1 MSAYPAPMG
10 TTATTAAPSTAD
22 LMESVAAVGTAYF
35 QDFAAAAAVHGLSS
49 SQAKALKA
57 VREPVAMRTLA
68 VRLGCDASNV
78 TGIVDR
84 LEALG
89 LAHRE
94 AAAADRRV
102 KIVGITEQGRAVL
115 DRIRAGMVR
124 SQAAFASLGPEQR
137 IALQELCDR
146 VLPLMACH

>member
-1 MSAYPAPMG
+1 MG
-10 TTATTAAPSTAD
+10 TTGTSAEPSTAE
-22 LMESVAAVGTAYF
+22 LMESVAAVGAAYF
-35 QDFAAAAAVHGLSS
+35 QDFAAAAARHGLNS

-57 VREPVAMRTLA
+57 VREPVPMRALA
-68 VRLGCDASNV
+68 GRLGCDASNV

-102 KIVGITEQGRAVL
+102 KIVTITEQGREVLGLIRDGMTRAQHAFDSLDEDQRLAL
-115 DRIRAGMVR
+115 DR
-124 SQAAFASLGPEQR
+124 
-137 IALQELCDR
+137 LCR
-146 VLPLMACH
+146 QVLPLLTGP